1 VTQAIL
7 VQGLFLALFVG
18 MLSGLV
24 PSFGAARRGVA
35 QTLREVF

>member
-1 VTQAIL
+1 

-24 PSFGAARRGVA
+24 PSFGAARRNVA